1 MRMSLGSEVGLRV
14 EDLTIRYES
23 VTAVKDATLEVGAG
37 EIVAIIGPNG
47 AGKSSLLS
55 AITAIAPRARGR
67 IEICGRSIDDVP
79 RSDILRLGAALVPE
93 GRQIF
98 TSLSVI
104 ENLKLGATIRRD
116 GELAADLGGV

>member
-1 MRMSLGSEVGLRV
+1 MSVSGQAVLRV
-14 EDLTIRYES
+14 QDLTIRYES

-67 IEICGRSIDDVP
+67 IEICGRSIDDIP
-79 RSDILRLGAALVPE
+79 RSDIVKLGAALVPE

-116 GELAADLGGV
+116 REIAADL